1 MIDNVDTADVMTLL
15 TLFESQIENK
25 VSWFLYICSALLLDI
40 FINLESTPISVV
52 EVFVNYK
59 HCKNCKCGPL
69 SQLIVR

>member
-25 VSWFLYICSALLLDI
+25 VSWFLYICSALFLDI

-52 EVFVNYK
+52 EVFVNQKNYILRFAKRK
-59 HCKNCKCGPL
+59 HKLGPF
-69 SQLIVR
+69 